1 MSPKEVRLVSA
12 EEVAHADKLLTQQLR
27 HVGMYRSKQRSVIL
41 RAFLHAPQPISA
53 KDLLYLVKKEDL
65 FISFGA
71 VYRTLKTLVACG
83 LGRDVI
89 SPDGTTLYEHKH
101 NQCLHRHLVCKDCGQ
116 VIEEQKES

>member
-1 MSPKEVRLVSA
+1 MSSKEVQLVSP
-12 EEVAHADKLLTQQLR
+12 EEIAHADNLLTEQLR
-27 HVGMYRSKQRSVIL
+27 RVGMYRSKQRSIIL
-41 RAFLHAPQPISA
+41 RTFLHAPQPISA

-83 LGRDVI
+83 LGREVI
-89 SPDGTTLYEHKH
+89 SPDGATHYEHEH

-116 VIEEQKES
+116 AIEEQKES